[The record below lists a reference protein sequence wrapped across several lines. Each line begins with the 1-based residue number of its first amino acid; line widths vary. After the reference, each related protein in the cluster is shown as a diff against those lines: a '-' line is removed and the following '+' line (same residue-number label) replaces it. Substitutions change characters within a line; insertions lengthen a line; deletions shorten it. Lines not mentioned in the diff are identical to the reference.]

1 MTWEGF
7 SFLSQAATN
16 PVDPQVQLL
25 PSQGVSSAMDQSTS
39 NNTKGLLYAAGIV
52 AGGIAIGYFIGYK
65 YAMSKARINTKHQ
78 LANDKIV
85 DTIDMEDIGEKK
97 VFCRCWKSEKFPY
110 CDGAHTKHNQET
122 GDNVGPLVVK
132 SKQ

>member
-25 PSQGVSSAMDQSTS
+25 PSPGMSSAMGRDQSTS
-39 NNTKGLLYAAGIV
+39 DASKGLLYAAGIV

-65 YAMSKARINTKHQ
+65 YAMSKARCNTKHQ
-78 LANDKIV
+78 LANDKVGCQIFFY
-85 DTIDMEDIGEKK
+85 DK
-97 VFCRCWKSEKFPY
+97 VGCQKFLGLLSDKEKFIEKPVEI
-110 CDGAHTKHNQET
+110 A
-122 GDNVGPLVVK
+122 VFSFLVVNAF
-132 SKQ
+132 